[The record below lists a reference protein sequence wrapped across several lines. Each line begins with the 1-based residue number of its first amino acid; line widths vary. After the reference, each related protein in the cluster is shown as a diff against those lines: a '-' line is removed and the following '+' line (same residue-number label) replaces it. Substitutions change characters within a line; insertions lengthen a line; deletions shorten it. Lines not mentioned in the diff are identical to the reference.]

1 MSDRGDDLV
10 GRIAKLEEENRR
22 LVAMLSNADSQ
33 DDARTVYGLNAVV
46 IQIDAEYRVIYVN
59 HTFEQWFGRH
69 RSQVEGRLLSEVED
83 MVELNL
89 GFMFALR
96 QARRA
101 GGNYSTG
108 FAVSRTIGETA
119 RYLKLT
125 VTTLSNGRAEFLLED
140 QSQLKLLEST
150 FRKYVSSN
158 IIDELVKNN
167 YNPMVARRQEV
178 TILFADL
185 RGFTALCSHNP
196 PFMVKRIIDEFLSE
210 MMRIIVEHDATVDKI
225 IGDEVMALFGAPIP
239 HDHHGLRAV
248 EVAVEMQQ
256 AHAKLMQGWQNRGMP
271 APQLGIG
278 INTGEV
284 IVGNIGSE
292 IQMSYTV
299 LGHAVNVAH
308 RLCSAAH
315 GGQILISN
323 GTLDEVKDVLQRDPS
338 SARRSLKFR
347 RGQEI
352 QVRGVDAPLTTITVC
367 TE

>member
-1 MSDRGDDLV
+1 MSDRGDDAV
-10 GRIAKLEEENRR
+10 GRLAELEEENRR
-22 LVAMLSNADSQ
+22 LKALLTGSGGG
-33 DDARTVYGLNAVV
+33 DDARTVHGLNAVV
-46 IQIDAEYRVIYVN
+46 IQIDAEYRVVYVN

-83 MVELNL
+83 MVQLNL

-96 QARRA
+96 QARRS
-101 GGNYSTG
+101 GGTYSTG
-108 FAVSRTIGETA
+108 FPVGRTIGETA

-125 VTTLSNGRAEFLLED
+125 VTPLRNGSAEFLLED
-140 QSQLKLLEST
+140 QSQLKLLEAT
-150 FRKYVSSN
+150 FRRYVSPN
-158 IIDELVKNN
+158 IIDELVKND
-167 YNPMVARRQEV
+167 YNPMVAKRQQV
-178 TILFADL
+178 TIMFADL

-210 MMRIIVEHDATVDKI
+210 MMRIIVEQDATVDKI
-225 IGDEVMALFGAPIP
+225 IGDEVMALFGAPLP
-239 HDHHGLRAV
+239 HAQHALRAV
-248 EVAVEMQQ
+248 EVAVEMQE
-256 AHAKLMQGWQNRGMP
+256 AHARLMHSWKDRGMP
-271 APQLGIG
+271 APPMGIG
-278 INTGEV
+278 INSGEV

-315 GGQILISN
+315 GGQILIST
-323 GTLDEVKDVLQRDPS
+323 GTLEEVKGVLQRDPA
-338 SARRSLKFR
+338 SARRALKFR

-352 QVRGVDAPLTTITVC
+352 QVRGVDAPLATITVC